1 MARLHLP
8 RAYITFIVKDRNGKT
23 IYRKRMAS
31 KSWVGNIMGLIS
43 ALLAGAKTGTLSVTV
58 YYGGTRTDLVD
69 TGGTSRGIVFCN
81 VNSSYNVVYS
91 YIAVGSSD
99 TPVSLSDYKL
109 ASEIASGSG
118 SGQLVYGSV
127 QVTSLSRGDVWSV
140 SISRTFTN
148 LSGAPV
154 TVKEV
159 GLFIALPMGYSAI
172 TTFMFARDV
181 IPGGIVVPS
190 GGVLTVIYTI
200 QYSLQ

>member
-8 RAYITFIVKDRNGKT
+8 RAYITLIVKDRNGKT

-43 ALLAGAKTGTLSVTV
+43 ALLGGVTTGTSSVTV
-58 YYGGTRTDLVD
+58 YCGTTRVDLVD
-69 TGGTSRGIVFCN
+69 VYGNSRGINLCFG
-81 VNSSYNVVYS
+81 SSSATVVS
-91 YIAVGSSD
+91 SLIVVGSGD
-99 TPVSLSDYKL
+99 TPVSLSDYKIV
-109 ASEIASGSG
+109 SEITSGSG

-159 GLFIALPMGYSAI
+159 GLFIRLPISTSTI
-172 TTFMFARDV
+172 VSFMFARDV
-181 IPGGIVVPS
+181 IPGGITVPN

>member
-8 RAYITFIVKDRNGKT
+8 RAYITLIVKDRNGKT

-43 ALLAGAKTGTLSVTV
+43 ALLAGVRTGTSSVTM
-58 YYGGTRTDLVD
+58 YYSTSRTDLVD
-69 TGGTSRGIVFCN
+69 TGGKSRGITFCFSS
-81 VNSSYNVVYS
+81 SSYDVVS
-91 YIAVGSSD
+91 SDISVGSDD
-99 TPVSLSDYKL
+99 TPVSLDQYNLISPI
-109 ASEIASGSG
+109 SSGTG

-159 GLFIALPMGYSAI
+159 GLLIRLPISYNIANPFL
-172 TTFMFARDV
+172 FARDV
-181 IPGGIVVPS
+181 IPKGIAVPNGGI
-190 GGVLTVIYTI
+190 LTVIYTI